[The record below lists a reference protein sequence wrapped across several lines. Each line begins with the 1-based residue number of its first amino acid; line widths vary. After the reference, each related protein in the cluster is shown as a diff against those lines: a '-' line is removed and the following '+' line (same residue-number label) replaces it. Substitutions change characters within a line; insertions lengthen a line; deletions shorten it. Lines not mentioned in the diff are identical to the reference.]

1 MEVATPPVRVAPCR
15 RLGRFYQQETQ
26 QCIALLADV
35 SQPLMVSTGVFTG
48 NQPNVA
54 ADLLATWKTFPS
66 SNDQHEGDCRKR
78 AHAGMRHHPQH
89 FSPLLP
95 FLLDG
100 SR

>member
-66 SNDQHEGDCRKR
+66 SNDQHEGECRKR
-78 AHAGMRHHPQH
+78 THARMRHQSLRRGSLPS
-89 FSPLLP
+89 FPL
-95 FLLDG
+95 DSCG
-100 SR
+100 